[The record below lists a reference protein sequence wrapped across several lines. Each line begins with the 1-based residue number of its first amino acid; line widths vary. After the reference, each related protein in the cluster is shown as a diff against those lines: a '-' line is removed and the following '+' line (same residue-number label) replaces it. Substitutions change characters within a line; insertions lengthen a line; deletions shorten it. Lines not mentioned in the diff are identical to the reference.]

1 MIGSRL
7 APFAALLAS
16 LWSHKFKILTGLL
29 GLSTVALISVGWF
42 GFSPTDIPLWTW
54 VFAIAATLGAIIG
67 TAVSVIIVA
76 VLYTP
81 EGVPLSELDPVDGDL
96 GGHLISH
103 EKWDDLIVVN
113 SSGEQIPK
121 NRLHEIS
128 TILGVGYECK
138 RYNPDTNVAQV
149 SIAAEKSAVEI
160 RRDRKAIEALDEQYE
175 DLIDNFVE
183 VRARHHH
190 GKREAVKDSV
200 MHTLTILEGIE
211 TPAGDN
217 FVSEIIDR
225 TTKDSKIDEMPTLDD
240 VAGEVEY
247 EKEPTIGMDDLDRG
261 GFDD

>member
-1 MIGSRL
+1 ML
-7 APFAALLAS
+7 AW
-16 LWSHKFKILTGLL
+16 LWQHKFKALSVIFGGITLFLVAIVWL
-29 GLSTVALISVGWF
+29 GVTPSDV
-42 GFSPTDIPLWTW
+42 PLWAW
-54 VFAIAATLGAIIG
+54 VFLATGAVGTVIG
-67 TAVSVIIVA
+67 TAVAFVIVA
-76 VLYTP
+76 VLYQP
-81 EGVPLSELDPVDGDL
+81 EGVPLTELDPVDGDA
-96 GGHLISH
+96 GAHLISH
-103 EKWDDLIVVN
+103 EKWDDIIVVN
-113 SSGEQIPK
+113 SSGEQVPQ
-121 NRLHEIS
+121 NRLHEIN
-128 TILGVGYECK
+128 TLMGPGYECK

-200 MHTLTILEGIE
+200 MHVLTILEGIE

-225 TTKDSKIDEMPTLDD
+225 TTEESRIDEMPKLED

-247 EKEPTIGMDDLDRG
+247 ERDTTLDMDSLDRG
-261 GFDD
+261 VIDDD